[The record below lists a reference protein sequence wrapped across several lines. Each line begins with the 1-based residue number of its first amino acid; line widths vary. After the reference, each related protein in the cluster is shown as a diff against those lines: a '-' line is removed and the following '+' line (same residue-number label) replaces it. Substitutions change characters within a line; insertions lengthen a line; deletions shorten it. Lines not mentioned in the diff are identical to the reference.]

1 MSFVMSTKEEQMKI
15 RVNRTKAEMMLVDPS
30 VPVTLGGMLVTPS
43 KNSPVMATDGRNIFY
58 NTSGLEGRLDGH
70 IAFILAHES
79 LHVLYVHHI
88 RIISIWNKVKNGFF
102 KDIVMT
108 EKDCYRLYNI
118 ACDYVINGLLV
129 KSIKPNSLIQLPDD
143 LLIHDK
149 YSDGSWDA
157 DSVFTDMVLT
167 GHDPFPPDPPPKPGQ
182 SGEGE
187 GEGEGESEGEGEG
200 EGEAQSEAQG
210 EGEAQSGDTGE
221 QGGQGGTY
229 PGDYGQVLPLPPEL
243 PPNLETDYS
252 KQQQMNKE
260 MERIQEIANRG
271 AVLEKGVGKGSGG
284 GWCEHILRHSNDRV
298 KPLNQVQAFLKKS
311 YSSSLS
317 YQRPNKR
324 FLQSGTYLPG
334 RSQSNSVIHTCTDSS
349 ASVGTDEHQA
359 FLGNI
364 VRMAKDMRL
373 NKIRMSYVDSRVHMN
388 PKTKEPWFDVH
399 LRDGR
404 GADNLTAEV
413 YGGGGTS
420 FDPIFNYIKDN
431 NVDVGCLIYFTDGY
445 GSVSV
450 PPVSY
455 PVLWVTTGKKPRF
468 YNKEFGQI
476 VHI

>member
-1 MSFVMSTKEEQMKI
+1 MTHVMSTKEAQMKI

-43 KNSPVMATDGRNIFY
+43 TNSPVMATDGRNIFY

-70 IAFILAHES
+70 IAFILAHETW
-79 LHVLYVHHI
+79 HVLYVHHI
-88 RIISIWNKVKNGFF
+88 RIIEIWNKVKNGFF

-108 EKDCYRLYNI
+108 EEECYRMYNI
-118 ACDYVINGLLV
+118 ACDYVINGGLI
-129 KSIKPNSLIQLPDD
+129 KSIKPHSLIQVPDD
-143 LLIHDK
+143 VLVHHK

-167 GHDPFPPDPPPKPGQ
+167 GHDPDPQERPPWEGQ
-182 SGEGE
+182 GQGEGE
-187 GEGEGESEGEGEG
+187 GDSEGESESEG
-200 EGEAQSEAQG
+200 QQTQG
-210 EGEAQSGDTGE
+210 QGQSGTTE
-221 QGGQGGTY
+221 ETY

-243 PPNLETDYS
+243 PPNLETDHS

-271 AVLEKGVGKGSGG
+271 AVLEKGVGKGSGS
-284 GWCEHILRHSNDRV
+284 GWCEHILSHSNDRV

-324 FLQSGTYLPG
+324 FLQSGNYLPG

-388 PKTKEPWFDVH
+388 PKTKKPWFDVH

-468 YNKEFGQI
+468 YNKEFGQVI
-476 VHI
+476 RI